1 MKYRMEYGLKKY
13 QNAWSDQQIGGMFEN
28 VEYQINI
35 QDEVCDMELI
45 GNDLSSIEGL
55 CRILW
60 EILSLYDGYFY
71 MPTMCKVD
79 DVEKDIGDL
88 HKQYYKTSQI
98 WIDNAVLLGRNQR
111 CMTEEI
117 ISTYRHFRSMG
128 RGNQKMSKSMIN
140 AYYFVKSESYEKIN
154 VEHTLSLLLNLC
166 DGFIINAYGDSGAM
180 KDNIKKTFRHI
191 DRDALKKGLKCVGI
205 EDVDNLYFMLGEYRH
220 EIDHYKYK
228 EGSISS
234 YAKSVG
240 VSMTSIDWYLTYFS
254 ELALRTAILDYIG
267 YEVKE
272 EIKSYA
278 AQGIVSW
285 LLFRRMR
292 VEDVEI
298 LK

>member
-1 MKYRMEYGLKKY
+1 MKYRMKYRLKKY
-13 QNAWSDQQIGGMFEN
+13 QNTWSDQKIGGMFEE

-35 QDEVCDMELI
+35 QDEVCDMELT
-45 GNDLSSIEGL
+45 GNDLSNMQEL

-71 MPTMCKVD
+71 VPTMCKID
-79 DVEKDIGDL
+79 DVEKNIGGL
-88 HKQYYKTSQI
+88 HKRYYKTSQI

-111 CMTEEI
+111 CVTEDI
-117 ISTYRHFRSMG
+117 IITYRNFRNLG
-128 RGNQKMSKSMIN
+128 RDNRKMSKSMIN
-140 AYYFVKSESYEKIN
+140 AYYFMKSESYEKIN
-154 VEHTLSLLLNLC
+154 VEHILSLLLNLC

-180 KDNIKKTFRHI
+180 KDNIKKTFRYI

-240 VSMTSIDWYLTYFS
+240 ISMIAIDWYLTYFA
-254 ELALRTAILDYIG
+254 ELALRTAILNYIG

-285 LLFRRMR
+285 LFFKRMSM
-292 VEDVEI
+292 EDIEI
-298 LK
+298 PK

>member
-1 MKYRMEYGLKKY
+1 MKYRMEYSLKEC
-13 QNAWSDQQIGGMFEN
+13 QSDWSNQIIEGIFEKI
-28 VEYQINI
+28 EYQIHI
-35 QDEVCDMELI
+35 HDDVCTMELI
-45 GNDLSSIEGL
+45 GNDLSSIEEL

-71 MPTMCKVD
+71 IPTMCKID
-79 DVEKDIGDL
+79 DVEKDIDSL
-88 HKQYYKTSQI
+88 HKRYYKTSQI

-111 CMTEEI
+111 CITEDII
-117 ISTYRHFRSMG
+117 ISYRNFRNLG
-128 RGNQKMSKSMIN
+128 RDNQKMSKSMIN
-140 AYYFVKSESYEKIN
+140 AYYFVKSDSYEKIN

-180 KDNIKKTFRHI
+180 KDKIKKAFQHI
-191 DRDALKKGLKCVGI
+191 DREAIKTGLKCIGI
-205 EDVDNLYFMLGEYRH
+205 EDVNNLYFMLGEYRH

-240 VSMTSIDWYLTYFS
+240 VSMTSIDWYLTYFT

-272 EIKSYA
+272 EIKSHA

-285 LLFRRMR
+285 LFVKHMR
-292 VEDVEI
+292 AVDTGI
-298 LK
+298 